1 MSRVLPFKKPSW
13 DYELWK
19 NVSKYSMLITEEDIE
34 FLSLRDNGESSA
46 KSAFW
51 KKEGRES
58 RLDGRI
64 KIIDFIGLSKSFDT
78 WFTYLELPGSKERII
93 EEIQIKLSNKNHYPG
108 GEHLLNIGIN
118 EDWLEIDW
126 GLLGRIIGSAIA
138 NEGNR
143 RRWWVHSGRDAK
155 ISNDFWLDLNEK
167 TIRRSGGYQSVDH
180 DDWKDI
186 VHYFIQHNLD
196 VESEISR
203 GLGHG
208 PTNPVIIRN
217 LGNEIEY
224 TMSPLAHRNRERMRD
239 RYREH
244 GKEENKKNADEYAKF
259 HGELTFSIIK
269 TAMEAL
275 KEDKYAEF
283 ILIIQGLCSNHIMRT
298 QLSQQ
303 KIGMHL
309 FSNLAIRRLT
319 RGVEA
324 LPLPDI
330 AQELDTGFGMSR
342 VLSILYDAGLIDW
355 YTVEIEHVNN
365 ALKNIK
371 DM

>member
-1 MSRVLPFKKPSW
+1 
-13 DYELWK
+13 
-19 NVSKYSMLITEEDIE
+19 
-34 FLSLRDNGESSA
+34 
-46 KSAFW
+46 
-51 KKEGRES
+51 
-58 RLDGRI
+58 
-64 KIIDFIGLSKSFDT
+64 
-78 WFTYLELPGSKERII
+78 
-93 EEIQIKLSNKNHYPG
+93 
-108 GEHLLNIGIN
+108 
-118 EDWLEIDW
+118 
-126 GLLGRIIGSAIA
+126 
-138 NEGNR
+138 
-143 RRWWVHSGRDAK
+143 
-155 ISNDFWLDLNEK
+155 
-167 TIRRSGGYQSVDH
+167 
-180 DDWKDI
+180 
-186 VHYFIQHNLD
+186 
-196 VESEISR
+196 
-203 GLGHG
+203 
-208 PTNPVIIRN
+208 
-217 LGNEIEY
+217 
-224 TMSPLAHRNRERMRD
+224 
-239 RYREH
+239 
-244 GKEENKKNADEYAKF
+244 
-259 HGELTFSIIK
+259 LTFSIIK

>member
-1 MSRVLPFKKPSW
+1 M
-13 DYELWK
+13 
-19 NVSKYSMLITEEDIE
+19 N
-34 FLSLRDNGESSA
+34 
-46 KSAFW
+46 
-51 KKEGRES
+51 
-58 RLDGRI
+58 
-64 KIIDFIGLSKSFDT
+64 
-78 WFTYLELPGSKERII
+78 
-93 EEIQIKLSNKNHYPG
+93 
-108 GEHLLNIGIN
+108 
-118 EDWLEIDW
+118 
-126 GLLGRIIGSAIA
+126 
-138 NEGNR
+138 
-143 RRWWVHSGRDAK
+143 
-155 ISNDFWLDLNEK
+155 
-167 TIRRSGGYQSVDH
+167 
-180 DDWKDI
+180 
-186 VHYFIQHNLD
+186 YFIQHNLD

-208 PTNPVIIRN
+208 PTNPIIVRN

-224 TMSPLAHRNRERMRD
+224 TMSPLAHRNRERMRE

-244 GKEENKKNADEYAKF
+244 GKEESKKNADEYAKF

-269 TAMEAL
+269 TAIEAL
-275 KEDKYAEF
+275 KKNKYAEF
-283 ILIIQGLCSNHIMRT
+283 ILIIQGLCANHIMRT

-342 VLSILYDAGLIDW
+342 VLSILHDAELIDW